1 MVINDTQHRCLHA
14 TRLFCLICH
23 KTKAFLISLF
33 ELVVSDHWSL
43 IGVSRFFG
51 NFFVEEVPVC
61 PKPFGESFGVRR
73 RLSEFLVLGKAQGT
87 GQGAGAGGGCIT
99 TLPRGNAARCIR
111 CMQTVKFDVI
121 F

>member
-1 MVINDTQHRCLHA
+1 MVINDTQRRCLHA

-33 ELVVSDHWSL
+33 KLVVSDHWSL

-51 NFFVEEVPVC
+51 NFFVEEFPVC

-87 GQGAGAGGGCIT
+87 GQGVGG
-99 TLPRGNAARCIR
+99 LYNNSAARERREVHSLHANSEI
-111 CMQTVKFDVI
+111 
-121 F
+121 